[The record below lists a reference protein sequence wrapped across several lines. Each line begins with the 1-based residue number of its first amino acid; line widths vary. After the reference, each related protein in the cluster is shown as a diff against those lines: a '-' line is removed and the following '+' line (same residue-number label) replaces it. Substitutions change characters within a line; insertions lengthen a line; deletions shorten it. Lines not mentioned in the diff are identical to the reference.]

1 MIAGVSD
8 RQIHRHIE
16 GMDKKTKSK
25 HLKFIAREGSPRKIK
40 HVSNE
45 WLTEAYPHLKESAT
59 EPKQSTTANKTDTG
73 INIESLVQPYR
84 EQIEMLTE
92 RLKQS
97 DETIKELREE
107 VQRLNDEHKRDIRE
121 QVKLGIETATESLE
135 RVYSHSLEVMERTL
149 KDSRTVYLPTQDHT
163 QPEAVESEPETVE
176 NDLTQDD
183 APTESRDD
191 YMKRLLIQALQ
202 DNKLSDV
209 ALEYEEGEINEWQAR
224 DILRNGKDY
233 RKEKKKA
240 KKNGEQLTALEW
252 LLKGGE
258 ES

>member
-97 DETIKELREE
+97 DETIKELRAE

-121 QVKLGIETATESLE
+121 QVKMGIDAATESLE

-149 KDSRTVYLPTQDHT
+149 KDSRTVYLPPQDHA
-163 QPEAVESEPETVE
+163 QPETLESEPETVE

-183 APTESRDD
+183 TPTETRDD

-224 DILRNGKDY
+224 DILRNGKEY
-233 RKEKKKA
+233 RKEKKK
-240 KKNGEQLTALEW
+240 KKKDGEQLTALEW

-258 ES
+258 EK